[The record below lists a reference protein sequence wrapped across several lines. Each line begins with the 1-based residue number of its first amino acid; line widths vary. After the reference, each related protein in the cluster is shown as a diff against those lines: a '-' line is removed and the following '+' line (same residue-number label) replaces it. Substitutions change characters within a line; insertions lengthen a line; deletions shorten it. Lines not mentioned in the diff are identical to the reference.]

1 MVTKEKMRLEL
12 IRRMNRLEVAL
23 SDEEWLKVME
33 EVTFLIH
40 RMPK

>member
-1 MVTKEKMRLEL
+1 MTKEAMRREL
-12 IRRMNRLEVAL
+12 IRRMNRLDGAL